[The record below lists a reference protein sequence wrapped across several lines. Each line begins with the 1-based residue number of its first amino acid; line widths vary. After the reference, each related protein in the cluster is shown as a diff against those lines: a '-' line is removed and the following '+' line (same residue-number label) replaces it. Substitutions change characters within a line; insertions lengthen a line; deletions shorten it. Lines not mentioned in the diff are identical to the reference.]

1 MMFKEPWNQT
11 VYHGLF
17 QTGLLKEFYVLQ
29 VKIKLRLNFFH
40 LV

>member
-1 MMFKEPWNQT
+1 MLKEPWNQT

-29 VKIKLRLNFFH
+29 VKIN
-40 LV
+40 